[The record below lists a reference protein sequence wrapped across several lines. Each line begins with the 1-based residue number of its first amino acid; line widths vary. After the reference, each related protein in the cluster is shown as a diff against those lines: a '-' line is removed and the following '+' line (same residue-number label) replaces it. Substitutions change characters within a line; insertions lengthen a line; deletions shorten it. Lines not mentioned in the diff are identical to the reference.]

1 MICFGQDECI
11 FKQFSFTPKAWTAP
25 DGQKAMIP
33 KDEGLGVMISAF
45 VSREMGFG
53 YGISKEDLVKVN
65 EKRQGKHYSDEEAAK
80 KIKGNSSMKT
90 PLTGSPFVV
99 KFEYGANK
107 RLLGLRPYD
116 HPIRGLY

>member
-33 KDEGLGVMISAF
+33 KDEGLGVMISVI

-53 YGISKEDLVKVN
+53 CDISDADMVKLHSKSHV
-65 EKRQGKHYSDEEAAK
+65 EQVD
-80 KIKGNSSMKT
+80 
-90 PLTGSPFVV
+90 V
-99 KFEYGANK
+99 
-107 RLLGLRPYD
+107 
-116 HPIRGLY
+116 